1 MNLKTR
7 FLQLKQPNKMHLNK
21 FSLITLLALISV
33 SFVNAQ
39 VDDNVVPR
47 PGDDRVVQPPVQP
60 PIVPGQ
66 EPGDDNVV
74 PRPGDDRGTNGTT
87 TTRPSP
93 TAVPTNS
100 AMKNGMGALGL
111 ASVFAFFMF

>member
-1 MNLKTR
+1 MR
-7 FLQLKQPNKMHLNK
+7 FTN
-21 FSLITLLALISV
+21 FSLLALIALLSV
-33 SFVNAQ
+33 SVNAQ
-39 VDDNVVPR
+39 EFGDDNVVPR

-60 PIVPGQ
+60 SVVPGQ

-87 TTRPSP
+87 TTTRPSP

-100 AMKNGMGALGL
+100 AMKNSMGTLGV
-111 ASVFAFFMF
+111 ASLFAYFLF